1 MATILIIDDDEAL
14 RGTMRRILERKG
26 HDVLEAGD
34 GREGMALFRERGPDV
49 VITDLIMP
57 EQEGIETI
65 LQLKEEHAGARVL
78 AVSGGGRV
86 GPGGP
91 LSDAVELGA
100 DASLAKPFSV
110 EQLQQAVERLLAG

>member
-14 RGTMRRILERKG
+14 RGTMRRILERQG
-26 HDVLEAGD
+26 HGVLEAGD
-34 GREGMALFRERGPDV
+34 GREGMALFRERDPDV

-57 EQEGIETI
+57 GQEGIETI
-65 LQLKEEHAGARVL
+65 LQLRTEYPGARVL

-86 GPGGP
+86 APGGP
-91 LSDAVELGA
+91 LSDAVEFGA